1 MLYLNVF
8 KRSHKMNPNTKTNS
22 RNKHG
27 VKDSSTCYLTISGK
41 QWNQM
46 TDFRLKRD
54 TNEMGD
60 LTKENVKD
68 EILDLEKEYPEMVFK
83 YRKVSGLYRIYC
95 RIKTNKEVLLS

>member
-1 MLYLNVF
+1 
-8 KRSHKMNPNTKTNS
+8 
-22 RNKHG
+22 
-27 VKDSSTCYLTISGK
+27 
-41 QWNQM
+41 M

-83 YRKVSGLYRIYC
+83 YRKISGIYRIYGT
-95 RIKTNKEVLLS
+95 KK